1 MLYSLTLVLSACSYA
16 LTLALVLCSY
26 TTNREALNRYY
37 ELEKTGMEAEMKG
50 LIEEIRDGRSRDGR
64 MHLNAPIHNGA
75 MQPHLNAP
83 INAHI
88 PAEQDACY
96 GSAPP
101 PRAGQTLSQ
110 SSQQLES
117 GSNASSHPL
126 RFFQVIVMTC
136 IFRYAMFG
144 VCIRYIH

>member
-1 MLYSLTLVLSACSYA
+1 
-16 LTLALVLCSY
+16 
-26 TTNREALNRYY
+26 
-37 ELEKTGMEAEMKG
+37 MKVG
-50 LIEEIRDGRSRDGR
+50 IEERR
-64 MHLNAPIHNGA
+64 MHLDAPIHTAA

-83 INAHI
+83 IHAHI

-96 GSAPP
+96 GSEDRSWIGAREKRCIEGPAPPPP

-126 RFFQVIVMTC
+126 HLFQVIVMTC
-136 IFRYAMFG
+136 IFRCAMFD
-144 VCIRYIH
+144 VFIRYIH